1 LKALI
6 MGERMSGLATA
17 INLLD
22 LGVEVEL
29 IETDELFGGR
39 ASSWM
44 DEDGDMIDNALHVF
58 FPYYVNLINFFK
70 KMEICKNIIWR
81 KSGFSYMLSGGEEAM
96 LRFPALPSPLHA
108 AGAFLSL
115 LRSYDAV
122 PRWKMRFTALA
133 HDRPAR

>member
-1 LKALI
+1 

-70 KMEICKNIIWR
+70 KMEICENIIWR
-81 KSGFSYMLSGGEEAM
+81 KPGFSYMLSGGGRGDVA
-96 LRFPALPSPLHA
+96 LSRTSIPAPRRRGVSFPA
-108 AGAFLSL
+108 
-115 LRSYDAV
+115 
-122 PRWKMRFTALA
+122 
-133 HDRPAR
+133 